1 MFARITKLKE
11 RSMANNTS
19 TTQAPITPEAF
30 FKDRIAPQFS
40 RRIEELRRQILSI
53 EQQIQERLHAQGS
66 VRIVVEGDGGGTWHL
81 NVNKGEMTV
90 TTEPMFSPVMTVYQ
104 PRGYFDWAVS
114 MATESGL
121 FGPSARNNQ
130 GELTKSRLD
139 RLKILKGL
147 LQFTFTHLPDG
158 GEQSFCIQFGDG
170 ERPATAQTV
179 LTVKADDAQKL
190 ARGELNPQMAFMSG
204 VIKVTGDMA
213 LAMQFGAAMM

>member
-1 MFARITKLKE
+1 
-11 RSMANNTS
+11 MANNTA
-19 TTQAPITPEAF
+19 TIQAPIAPDIF
-30 FKDRIAPQFS
+30 FKEKVAPQFS
-40 RRIEELRRQILSI
+40 RRIDDLRRQILSI

-66 VRIVVEGDGGGTWHL
+66 VRVVVEGDGGGTWHL

-90 TTEPMFSPVMTVYQ
+90 TTEPVFPPVMTVYQ

-121 FGPSARNNQ
+121 FGPSARTNQ

-139 RLKILKGL
+139 RLKMLKGL

-158 GEQSFCIQFGDG
+158 GEQSFCIHFGDG
-170 ERPATAQTV
+170 ERPATPQTV
-179 LTVKADDAQKL
+179 LTMKADDAQKL